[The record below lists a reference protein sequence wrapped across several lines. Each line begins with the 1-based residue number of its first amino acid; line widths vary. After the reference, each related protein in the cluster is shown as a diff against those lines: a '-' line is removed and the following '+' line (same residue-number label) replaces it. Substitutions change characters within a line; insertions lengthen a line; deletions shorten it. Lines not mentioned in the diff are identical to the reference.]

1 MLKNQ
6 KKMVFFGL
14 QAFIQEYLIEYFN
27 TWFFKLPES
36 LVASTYISTM
46 NIQLTSKD
54 YDLDPIIK
62 LHRLGYLPLH
72 IRALPEGTL
81 VPMTVPCIEISNTHQ
96 DFASMFAQDKYGY
109 DGKQYTD
116 LGAFIECLRRF
127 KANWPA
133 WVEECD
139 EIRNTTVALPYKI
152 GCGRGG
158 ADWEND
164 IYPIIKR
171 ELEDYDVE
179 LWRYKEW

>member
-1 MLKNQ
+1 MSSIKIINGNILDAKTDFILHQVNCQ
-6 KKMVFFGL
+6 GVMGSGVTKTLRQYEDGL
-14 QAFIQEYLIEYFN
+14 FQHYYLMYDKVTEAGFSLLGLNDYYWWTN
-27 TWFFKLPES
+27 HGES
-36 LVASTYISTM
+36 QCV
-46 NIQLTSKD
+46 
-54 YDLDPIIK
+54 
-62 LHRLGYLPLH
+62 
-72 IRALPEGTL
+72 
-81 VPMTVPCIEISNTHQ
+81 V
-96 DFASMFAQDKYGY
+96 SMFAQDKYGY

-127 KANWPA
+127 KANWYA

-139 EIRNTTVALPYKI
+139 ELRNTTVALPYKI